1 MTQKFAQLFND
12 TFLLQANSILGTLA
26 KPIEYKFDLIL
37 TNPPYVMSRS
47 SNLKEEL
54 AKQDELKKYFSISAM
69 GLFMEWIVRAL
80 KRVKRLLWLFPME
93 L

>member
-1 MTQKFAQLFND
+1 M
-12 TFLLQANSILGTLA
+12 QANSILGTLA
-26 KPIEYKFDLIL
+26 KPIEDKFDLIL
-37 TNPPYVMSRS
+37 INPPYVMSRS

-54 AKQDELKKYFSISAM
+54 AKQDEIKKYFSISAM
-69 GLFMEWIVRAL
+69 GIERLFMEWIVRAL

>member
-1 MTQKFAQLFND
+1 
-12 TFLLQANSILGTLA
+12 
-26 KPIEYKFDLIL
+26 
-37 TNPPYVMSRS
+37 MSRS

-69 GLFMEWIVRAL
+69 GIEGLFMEWIVRAL